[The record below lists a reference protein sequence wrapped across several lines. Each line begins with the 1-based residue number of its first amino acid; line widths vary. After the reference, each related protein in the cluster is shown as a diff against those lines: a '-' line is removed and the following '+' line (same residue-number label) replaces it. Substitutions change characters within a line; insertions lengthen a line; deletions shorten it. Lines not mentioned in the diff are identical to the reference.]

1 MNILEFC
8 EKYSLR
14 ILNSDA
20 TLNHK
25 INENR
30 YSLGFTPQKLK
41 EFDDIA
47 NPAISFSLSF
57 NKRIKFLSINDRCDF
72 TIDSLE
78 VEKLILDCSIIFS
91 ISEPREPRDP
101 NTLFF
106 FR

>member
-20 TLNHK
+20 TLNDK
-25 INENR
+25 IKENH

-47 NPAISFSLSF
+47 ITVMPFSLSV
-57 NKRIKFLSINDRCDF
+57 NKPIKFLSINDRCDF

-91 ISEPREPRDP
+91 ISEPRDP